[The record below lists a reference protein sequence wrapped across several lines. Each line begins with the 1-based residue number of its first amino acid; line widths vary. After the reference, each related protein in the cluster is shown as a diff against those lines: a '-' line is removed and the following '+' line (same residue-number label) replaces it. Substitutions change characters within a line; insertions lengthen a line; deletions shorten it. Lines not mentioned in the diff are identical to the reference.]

1 MTTSTRS
8 SYRQPVPT
16 KRGQIIQEVEH
27 QQWSQGKNMN
37 MSTIELVNKDEE
49 PLARTSSI
57 VVPELDDILFGTR
70 NVDHHP
76 GKQLELQPTSP

>member
-1 MTTSTRS
+1 
-8 SYRQPVPT
+8 
-16 KRGQIIQEVEH
+16 
-27 QQWSQGKNMN
+27 MN

-57 VVPELDDILFGTR
+57 VVPELDDIFGTR

>member
-1 MTTSTRS
+1 
-8 SYRQPVPT
+8 
-16 KRGQIIQEVEH
+16 
-27 QQWSQGKNMN
+27 MN